1 MKIFLSLSIF
11 FCIILASLPTIN
23 IVQASSKSE
32 KIETTYITTNTL
44 TTKNKKAMFNNS
56 EIESIIADGV
66 EKSFNEETSYNI
78 NHLDKNINIELIV
91 NEEDGD
97 VKSIIN
103 NSIYNFLNIT
113 KEFVF
118 YDIDFNITVR
128 YKDSNGRYLKKEMYS
143 YGFHSETLSNIDWK
157 KIKVKDFVNNANK
170 HWTIDDG
177 VKENKIIDDE
187 LKIKILEIIKFYLKQ
202 KISNK
207 SQ

>member
-1 MKIFLSLSIF
+1 MKIFLKLSIF
-11 FCIILASLPTIN
+11 FCIILVGFPIISIVHAST
-23 IVQASSKSE
+23 KSE
-32 KIETTYITTNTL
+32 KIETTYITMNTL
-44 TTKNKKAMFNNS
+44 TTKNKKTMFNNS
-56 EIESIIADGV
+56 EIESIIANGV
-66 EKSFNEETSYNI
+66 EKSFKEETSYNI
-78 NHLDKNINIELIV
+78 NHLEKNVSVELVV
-91 NEEDGD
+91 NEEEGD
-97 VKSIIN
+97 IKSIIN

-157 KIKVKDFVNNANK
+157 DIKVKEFINNANK